1 MLEQAK
7 INPPRSALRARRRPA
22 IARGYEG
29 AVRRRWQV
37 ISLPDNKI
45 MNM

>member
-7 INPPRSALRARRRPA
+7 INSPPLAPRAWRRSA

-29 AVRRRWQV
+29 AVSWRWQV
-37 ISLPDNKI
+37 ISLADNKI